1 VARILLRF
9 RVRGGP
15 EQSAVFTESLR
26 VGRGPHNDLV
36 LSSADVSWSHAVFR
50 STPDGV
56 VVEDLRSRNGTFVDD
71 AQIDRPVEVGDHVV
85 RIGDAEFEVASDT
98 QNEARTRMLEDSESG
113 TRYPLRPPRFT
124 IGEEGDLR
132 IPGVAD
138 VVLEIDAK
146 GIQLDGERLS
156 LPWSG
161 ELAGRPMR
169 IVEQPMGWS
178 PTEPGMHL
186 TSGVHL
192 LVGLV
197 PPLAQLVALPEAN
210 QHNVTAENRVSLLY
224 FLGQARLEDEA
235 AGLEPERTGWR
246 DDAAVYVAIWGREG
260 LSSSRNRLN
269 ALMYRLRQELQEHG
283 IPEGLIEK
291 KQGWTRLGPC
301 RVTLESAT
309 AH

>member
-1 VARILLRF
+1 MARILLRF
-9 RVRGGP
+9 RVRGGS
-15 EQSAVFTESLR
+15 EQSAVFTDALR

-50 STPDGV
+50 STPEGV
-56 VVEDLRSRNGTFVDD
+56 VIEDLRSRNGTFVSDQ
-71 AQIDRPVEVGDHVV
+71 QIDRPTEVGENTV
-85 RIGDAEFEVASDT
+85 RIGDAEFELVSDASD
-98 QNEARTRMLEDSESG
+98 EARIRMLEDGVSG
-113 TRYPLRPPRFT
+113 TRYPLRPPKFT
-124 IGEEGDLR
+124 IGPQGDLH
-132 IPGVAD
+132 IDDAD
-138 VVLEIDAK
+138 EVVLDIDPK
-146 GIQLDGERLS
+146 GIRLDGERLA

-161 ELAGRPMR
+161 EIAGRPMR

-186 TSGVHL
+186 TAGVHL

-197 PPLAQLVALPEAN
+197 PPLAQLVAIPEAN
-210 QHNVTAENRVSLLY
+210 QHSVTAENRVSLLY

-260 LSSSRNRLN
+260 LTSSRNRLN

-301 RVTLESAT
+301 HVTLESAT